1 MDRLS
6 TLLIMESGKKY
17 KNNNYISQNLMLFN
31 LHFRDKLAQV
41 KLSRYKEDLLFYL
54 FYTNYGDAIQ
64 LAAANEL

>member
-1 MDRLS
+1 M
-6 TLLIMESGKKY
+6 LI
-17 KNNNYISQNLMLFN
+17 ILF
-31 LHFRDKLAQV
+31 LRDKLAQV

>member
-1 MDRLS
+1 
-6 TLLIMESGKKY
+6 MESGIKY
-17 KNNNYISQNLMLFN
+17 KDSYDFYNKITIFIILYY
-31 LHFRDKLAQV
+31 RDKLAQV

>member
-1 MDRLS
+1 
-6 TLLIMESGKKY
+6 
-17 KNNNYISQNLMLFN
+17 MLFI